1 MWIRALVWLPRFPR
15 ATSAP
20 SVACFLHRFLEP
32 RPLRFLYSHV
42 WTGDERWLERGFVR
56 RQSWDVGWLGLV

>member
-20 SVACFLHRFLEP
+20 SVACFLHRSLEP
-32 RPLRFLYSHV
+32 RPHRFFCFHD
-42 WTGDERWLERGFVR
+42 WTRDERWPERAFVGR
-56 RQSWDVGWLGLV
+56 KSWDVGWLGPV